1 MTREMVRYYARR
13 AAEYEHVYELPHWQ
27 PGLARLQEMVA
38 AIFPGRRVL
47 EVACG
52 TGYWTVQLAAIA
64 ARVSASDI
72 NEETLDFARAR
83 VGAHPHVTLRP
94 ADAYDTPAEPE
105 TFDAGLAALWLS
117 HVDRARMDDFLAA
130 FHARLEP
137 GARVLMFDERD
148 HPTRTARP
156 GQVDAAGNRYE
167 WRRLE
172 NGDRYEI
179 IKNLF
184 DDRELTALLGPWGTD
199 VLVED
204 LGRFWAATYRARG
217 GAA

>member
-1 MTREMVRYYARR
+1 MTQEMVQYYARR

-27 PGLARLQEMVA
+27 PGLARLHEIVA
-38 AIFPGRRVL
+38 AVFAGRRVL

-52 TGYWTVQLAAIA
+52 TGYWTVRLAAIA

-72 NEETLDFARAR
+72 NEETLDLARAR
-83 VGAHPHVTLRP
+83 LASHPHVTLRL
-94 ADAYDTPAEPE
+94 ADAYRPPAEAE

-117 HVDRARMDDFLAA
+117 HVDRARMDEFLAA

-137 GARVLMFDERD
+137 GARVVMFDERD

-184 DDRELTALLGPWGTD
+184 DDQELTTLLAPHASD
-199 VLVED
+199 LAVED
-204 LGRFWAATYRARG
+204 LGRFWAVTYRTRTS
-217 GAA
+217 GA